1 MADHYEV
8 LGVNKQ
14 ASSEEIKKAYRKL
27 ARELHPDVNPAP
39 EAQEKFKLVTHAY
52 EVLSD
57 DNQRRNY
64 DMGGQPGAG
73 GFGGANFGFGDIF
86 DTFFGGGGQR
96 GPRSRAERGQ
106 DALLKVELT
115 LGEVIFGVNKSLEI
129 DTAVICE
136 TCNGT
141 TCRPGTQPATCD
153 ICRGAGQVQREVRSM
168 LGNIVTSQPCN
179 ACRGYGQ
186 VIPDPCGGC
195 RGQGRV
201 RARRNLDLNIPAGVE
216 DGLRL
221 QLASQGEVGFA
232 GGPNGD
238 LYVDILVKADDT
250 FGRKNDD
257 LTCTL
262 EVPLHDAVL
271 GRHTRIETFDG
282 EQEVIL
288 EPGIQTG
295 DVITIK
301 GKGVTKL
308 RGHGRGD
315 LLITLQV
322 LTPSKLDAKQKELFK
337 QLAELRKNESI
348 GLKKQHVGFFG
359 KGKSRN

>member
-1 MADHYEV
+1 
-8 LGVNKQ
+8 
-14 ASSEEIKKAYRKL
+14 
-27 ARELHPDVNPAP
+27 
-39 EAQEKFKLVTHAY
+39 
-52 EVLSD
+52 
-57 DNQRRNY
+57 
-64 DMGGQPGAG
+64 
-73 GFGGANFGFGDIF
+73 
-86 DTFFGGGGQR
+86 
-96 GPRSRAERGQ
+96 
-106 DALLKVELT
+106 
-115 LGEVIFGVNKSLEI
+115 
-129 DTAVICE
+129 
-136 TCNGT
+136 
-141 TCRPGTQPATCD
+141 
-153 ICRGAGQVQREVRSM
+153 M

-186 VIPDPCGGC
+186 VIPDPCVDC

-238 LYVDILVKADDT
+238 LYVDILVKTDDT

-288 EPGIQTG
+288 EPGVQTG
-295 DVITIK
+295 DVITVK

-322 LTPSKLDAKQKELFK
+322 ITPSKLDAKQKELFK
-337 QLAELRKNESI
+337 QLAELRKNDSI

>member
-1 MADHYEV
+1 
-8 LGVNKQ
+8 
-14 ASSEEIKKAYRKL
+14 
-27 ARELHPDVNPAP
+27 
-39 EAQEKFKLVTHAY
+39 
-52 EVLSD
+52 
-57 DNQRRNY
+57 
-64 DMGGQPGAG
+64 
-73 GFGGANFGFGDIF
+73 
-86 DTFFGGGGQR
+86 
-96 GPRSRAERGQ
+96 
-106 DALLKVELT
+106 
-115 LGEVIFGVNKSLEI
+115 
-129 DTAVICE
+129 
-136 TCNGT
+136 
-141 TCRPGTQPATCD
+141 
-153 ICRGAGQVQREVRSM
+153 VQREVRSM

-186 VIPDPCGGC
+186 VIPDPCVDC

-221 QLASQGEVGFA
+221 QLAGQGEVGFA

-238 LYVDILVKADDT
+238 LYVDILVKNDDT
-250 FGRKNDD
+250 FGRRNDD

-282 EQEVIL
+282 EQEVVL
-288 EPGIQTG
+288 DPGVQTG
-295 DVITIK
+295 DVITLK

-315 LLITLQV
+315 LLITVQV
-322 LTPSKLDAKQKELFK
+322 LTPTKLDSKQKELFK
-337 QLAELRKNESI
+337 QLSQLRKSDTI

-359 KGKSRN
+359 KAKGRH